1 MKLTK
6 LCTLGLV
13 LASMMLLTTACG
25 GGDSSALVA
34 PPNPNV
40 AATASYKVE
49 YVPGTP
55 SNPTMGKTTFQ
66 VRVSKLSD
74 GTPAT
79 GLAGS
84 ISLMPVMH
92 MPSMDHSTPADVV
105 TESSTYGTYD
115 CTVYY
120 IMASSDMDRWELDVI
135 VAGETATFSPV
146 VGMPMGSDSIRAT
159 LYGPDDIVS
168 GMSGTQYNKYY
179 LLKNGSVTVAAST
192 LELFIAHGENMNM
205 KFAPVSDGSVLSSPT
220 STVTAMTVQASMD
233 SAFSSLLTV
242 DDNGNGHWSVSG
254 LTGLVSAQ
262 TSTVYVKLSVNVQ
275 DKTTDG
281 AAASGSNAYATFIVT
296 PQ

>member
-6 LCTLGLV
+6 LYTLGLV

-25 GGDSSALVA
+25 GGGSSALVA

-40 AATASYKVE
+40 ATTASYKVE

-55 SNPTMGKTTFQ
+55 SNPTMGKTTFK
-66 VRVSKLSD
+66 VRVTKLSD

-92 MPSMDHSTPADVV
+92 MPSMNHSTPVDIV
-105 TESSTYGTYD
+105 TESSTHGTYD

-120 IMASSDMDRWELDVI
+120 LMASSDVDTWDLNVI
-135 VAGETATFSPV
+135 VAGESATFYPS
-146 VGMPMGSDSIRAT
+146 VGMAMGSDSIRAT

-168 GMSGTQYNKYY
+168 GMSGTRYNNYY
-179 LLKNGSVTVAAST
+179 LFRDGSVTVAAST
-192 LELFIAHGENMNM
+192 LGLFIAHGENMNM
-205 KFAPVSDGSVLSSPT
+205 NFVPVSDGSVLSSPT
-220 STVTAMTVQASMD
+220 GTVTAMTVQASMD
-233 SAFSSLLTV
+233 SAFSSPMIAV
-242 DDNGNGHWSVSG
+242 DNGDGHWSVSG

-262 TSTVYVKLSVNVQ
+262 TTTVYVKLSVNGQ
-275 DKTTDG
+275 NKTTNG